1 LASLDQLQAQAQE
14 HMASVSRIPL
24 VKLLGISPHGLNAT
38 AEPELRA
45 FYDSIH
51 AFQKKFFSP
60 NLDRIFRFAQINIWG
75 KVDPDLSYEYEPLWS
90 LDEKAAAEVRKIN
103 AETGQIH
110 VDSGV
115 IAPAEERARI
125 ANDPETPYPGLDPD
139 DVPDLKEEEDEG
151 LEPGG
156 THTGSNDRLGERNG
170 GEDA

>member
-1 LASLDQLQAQAQE
+1 
-14 HMASVSRIPL
+14 
-24 VKLLGISPHGLNAT
+24 
-38 AEPELRA
+38 
-45 FYDSIH
+45 
-51 AFQKKFFSP
+51 FQKKFFSP